1 MNFLILIAG
10 IVGLLWGMLFV
21 LRGWLPAGCFAYI
34 VAASCLGH
42 AFVQFDLGPLP
53 LTIDRLVLVLLV
65 GAYFVQRRLGRVE
78 PKTLTGVDCLVL
90 LLAGTLTVS
99 TFTHDWRITQAGDIS
114 PVWRL
119 TFAYLMP
126 MVLYWIARQS
136 TLTERGV
143 WWLHAAMASF
153 GLYLAITGLAEIS
166 QQWWLVFPKY
176 IADPKIGIHFG
187 RARGPMVQAACYGTS
202 VAICLL
208 GAWIWRPRL
217 SRPGQLLL
225 LATLPLFVGAIYFS
239 YTRSAWLATGL
250 GLMVVTGLMLPSRWR
265 LPVLGGIAAC
275 GLIVAI
281 SRWDSL
287 LGFQREQSAGNT
299 RKSVDMRGSFAY
311 ASWLMFQDRPLWGCG
326 FGQYRRDVLPYLS
339 DRSSDLDLES
349 IRGYV
354 HHNTLLCL
362 LVENGLIGAVLFLG
376 VLIGLA
382 RSAWRLHQSVNSPPW
397 VKLQAALF
405 LGVLAAYTVQ
415 MLSHD
420 VTYTSIENMLLF
432 FLAGITMGL
441 ASMQDPA
448 NKKAAPS
455 HRATGRQLLEL
466 SVS

>member
-1 MNFLILIAG
+1 
-10 IVGLLWGMLFV
+10 
-21 LRGWLPAGCFAYI
+21 
-34 VAASCLGH
+34 LGKIN
-42 AFVQFDLGPLP
+42 PKP
-53 LTIDRLVLVLLV
+53 LTGVDWLVLVL
-65 GAYFVQRRLGRVE
+65 A
-78 PKTLTGVDCLVL
+78 GV
-90 LLAGTLTVS
+90 LTVS
-99 TFTHDWRITQAGDIS
+99 TFTHDWRVSQKGDIS
-114 PVWRL
+114 PFWRL

-126 MVLYWIARQS
+126 IVLYWIARQS
-136 TLTERGV
+136 TISERGV
-143 WWLHAAMASF
+143 WWLNAALAGF
-153 GLYLAITGLAEIS
+153 GIYLAITGLAEIS
-166 QQWWLVFPKY
+166 GQWWLVFPQY

-202 VAICLL
+202 VGICLL
-208 GAWIWRPRL
+208 GAWIWRPKL
-217 SRPGQLLL
+217 SRPAQLLL
-225 LATLPLFVGAIYFS
+225 LATMPLFAAAIYFS

-265 LPVLGGIAAC
+265 LPVLGGVAAC
-275 GLIVAI
+275 GLLVAAT
-281 SRWDSL
+281 RWESI
-287 LGFQREQSAGNT
+287 LGFQREQSAGET

-326 FGQYRRDVLPYLS
+326 FGQYRREVLPYLS

-362 LVENGLIGAVLFLG
+362 LVENGLIGTLLFVG

-382 RSAWRLHQSVNSPPW
+382 RRAWRLHRNIDSPPW
-397 VKLQAALF
+397 VKSQAALL
-405 LGVLAAYTVQ
+405 LGVIVAYTVQ

-432 FLAGITMGL
+432 FLAGVTMAL
-441 ASMQDPA
+441 ISSPLRS

-455 HRATGRQLLEL
+455 HRATGRPELLEL